1 MKILSR
7 IFTVLVMVFL
17 YAPILVMIVF
27 SFNAGKSTSLFSGFS
42 FHWYAELFRGG
53 DMLTALGNS
62 LLVAVLSALISTL
75 LGTLAAVALFRMKQK
90 YLRQAITGVTNIPM
104 MNPDI
109 VTGISMLLFFVFAG
123 GLLGIQGRSFFTIL
137 IAHVTFCLPYVI
149 LSVMPKLR
157 QMDKHLT
164 EAAMD
169 LGCTPLSAFFKVE
182 LPSILPGIFSGMV
195 MAFTLS
201 LDDFVISNF
210 TTGQGFQTLPVY
222 IYNMIKKRVTPDV
235 YALYTLIFL
244 AILALL
250 LLSNF
255 LQAKSEEKNDPFS
268 KKNRSARRKE
278 GGA

>member
-17 YAPILVMIVF
+17 YAPILVMIAF

-90 YLRQAITGVTNIPM
+90 HLRQAITGVTNIPM

-123 GLLGIQGRSFFTIL
+123 GLLGTQGRSFFTIL

-235 YALYTLIFL
+235 YALYTLIFF

-268 KKNRSARRKE
+268 KRNRAARRKE
-278 GGA
+278 GGV

>member
-1 MKILSR
+1 MKAAKR
-7 IFTVLVMVFL
+7 IYVGLVFVFL
-17 YAPILVMIVF
+17 YAPIIILMLY
-27 SFNAGKSTSLFSGFS
+27 SFNDSRSRGKWGGFTLKWYGELFSD
-42 FHWYAELFRGG
+42 AET
-53 DMLTALGNS
+53 MAALETT
-62 LLVAVLSALISTL
+62 LLIALLSAVIATVVGTITAFGMYYMKKKPRAILSGIS
-75 LGTLAAVALFRMKQK
+75 
-90 YLRQAITGVTNIPM
+90 YLPV

-123 GLLGIQGRSFFTIL
+123 NLLGTGGRSFFTIL

-149 LSVMPKLR
+149 LSVTPKLR
-157 QMDKHLT
+157 QMNKFLT
-164 EAAMD
+164 EAALD
-169 LGCTPLSAFFKVE
+169 LGCTPIVAFFRVE
-182 LPSILPGIFSGMV
+182 LPSILPGVFSGMV

-210 TTGQGFQTLPVY
+210 TSGQGFQTLPVY

-255 LQAKSEEKNDPFS
+255 IQARSEEKNDPHS
-268 KKNRSARRKE
+268 KRNRHSVAR
-278 GGA
+278 